1 VHLKKIKEII
11 KKYIHPFFILCM
23 VLIIIAGIFIIHNSR
38 QKYVTEEWVSE
49 YLEKYNDRLSDLD
62 IQVLTQNLS
71 SEIDKKLAE
80 METSG
85 ELTKEQLM
93 SLLAM
98 VNKELQYA
106 DFCIPQGEVSRIST
120 DIVKKIASERM
131 EEFYATSHKTDEMI
145 DSLEAQLF
153 EIRAAMENLE
163 ENEASMS
170 EQQIKEIA
178 RAAGLDE
185 ETVKSWIREI
195 HSSDTD
201 KYDAAIQE
209 LSELLDTD
217 AEKLKSLLA
226 DANLQ
231 DDAIE
236 FLANRLEITEE
247 RLNSILDMAGNSSNR
262 ELLELAARL
271 KAAESELQNQMKSDM
286 SLITNSITSVQQQ
299 IVANKNITEEA
310 IQENRQ
316 DALSEIAANRAE
328 TDAQISTNKE
338 KMDAAIQELQQN
350 VLFYEYDEDTNTL
363 KLFGCQ

>member
-1 VHLKKIKEII
+1 MKKIKEII
-11 KKYIHPFFILCM
+11 KKCIHPFLILCM

-62 IQVLTQNLS
+62 IQILTQNLS

-80 METSG
+80 TGSE
-85 ELTKEQLM
+85 ELTREQLM
-93 SLLAM
+93 AFLAI
-98 VNKELQYA
+98 VNEELQYA
-106 DFCIPQGEVSRIST
+106 DFSIPQEEVSRISA
-120 DIVKKIASERM
+120 DIVKRIASERM
-131 EEFYATSHKTDEMI
+131 EEVYATSHKTDEMI
-145 DSLEAQLF
+145 DNLEMQLF
-153 EIRAAMENLE
+153 EIRTAMENIE
-163 ENEASMS
+163 QNEGSMS

-178 RAAGLDE
+178 KSVGLDE

-195 HSSDTD
+195 HFSDTD

-217 AEKLKSLLA
+217 AEKLKSLLT
-226 DANLQ
+226 DAKLQ
-231 DDAIE
+231 EDAIE

-247 RLNSILDMAGNSSNR
+247 RLNSILNQAGNSSNR

-271 KAAESELQNQMKSDM
+271 KAAESELQNQMQSGM

-299 IVANKNITEEA
+299 IVTNKNITEET

-316 DALSEIAANRAE
+316 DALSAIAASKAE
-328 TDAQISTNKE
+328 TDAQINTNKE
-338 KMDAAIQELQQN
+338 NTDAAIQELQQN

>member
-1 VHLKKIKEII
+1 LDKIKKVL

-23 VLIIIAGIFIIHNSR
+23 MLIIIAGMLIIHNSR
-38 QKYVTEEWVSE
+38 QKYATEEWIFE
-49 YLEKYNDRLSDLD
+49 YFEKYNDRLSDLD

-71 SEIDKKLAE
+71 LEIDKKLE
-80 METSG
+80 ELDCSE

-93 SLLAM
+93 ALLAM
-98 VNKELQYA
+98 VNEELQYA
-106 DFCIPQGEVSRIST
+106 NFSIPQEEVSRIST
-120 DIVKKIASERM
+120 DIVKKIVAESM
-131 EEFYATSHKTDEMI
+131 EEFYATSHKTDEII
-145 DSLEAQLF
+145 DSLGGQLF
-153 EIRAAMENLE
+153 EIRTIMEKLE
-163 ENEASMS
+163 QEEISSIS
-170 EQQIKEIA
+170 EQQVKEIA
-178 RAAGLDE
+178 RAAGLEE
-185 ETVKSWIREI
+185 ETVKNWIREI

-217 AEKLKSLLA
+217 TENLKKLLA
-226 DANLQ
+226 DARLQ

-236 FLANRLEITEE
+236 YLANRLEITEE
-247 RLNSILDMAGNSSNR
+247 RLNTILNIAGNSSNR

-299 IVANKNITEEA
+299 IITNKNITEET

-316 DALSEIAANRAE
+316 DTLSAIAANRAE

-338 KMDAAIQELQQN
+338 KTDAAIQELQQN